1 MREVSEVAKKF
12 TYKKIEGEGK
22 QMDIKAIPNN
32 MQKYMAFVLGK
43 HLIFLDSFQFMSSSL
58 HRLASSLPDEAFK

>member
-1 MREVSEVAKKF
+1 ME
-12 TYKKIEGEGK
+12 
-22 QMDIKAIPNN
+22 IKAIPNN

-43 HLIFLDSFQFMSSSL
+43 HSIFLDSFQFKSSSL